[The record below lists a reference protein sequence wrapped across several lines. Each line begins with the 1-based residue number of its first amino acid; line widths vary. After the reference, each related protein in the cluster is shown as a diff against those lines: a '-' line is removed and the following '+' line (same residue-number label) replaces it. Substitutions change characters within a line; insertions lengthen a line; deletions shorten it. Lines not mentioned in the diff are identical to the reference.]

1 MTMQTP
7 KREDVSFRAEPG
19 HQAHGKVGEQRS
31 LTAPFSREKIREMDF
46 DEGHPDREQRVTD
59 RQARVSVGPAVQDE
73 SLGAAGELLNGVHQ
87 RALVVGLG
95 EGNPDF
101 EASRFLSNHSFDIGQ
116 RPVPIDVR
124 FALAKQ
130 IEIRTVENGDPKGQR
145 FKPLSH
151 SLN

>member
-1 MTMQTP
+1 MQAAEG
-7 KREDVSFRAEPG
+7 EDVSFRAESS
-19 HQAHGKVGEQRS
+19 HQAHREVREHRS
-31 LTAPFSREKIREMDF
+31 LTAPFPREKIREMDF
-46 DEGHPDREQRVTD
+46 NEGHPDRKQRVTN
-59 RQARVSVGPAVQDE
+59 RQARVSVGPAVQNE

-95 EGNPDF
+95 EGDPDF
-101 EASRFLSNHSFDIGQ
+101 EASRFLSYHSFDIGQ
-116 RPVPIDVR
+116 RPVPVDVR

-130 IEIRTVENGDPKGQR
+130 IEIRTVEDGDPQGQR